1 LDFGLSRI
9 FSKNNK
15 NVLIDNQLLNPIF
28 SKRKGII
35 SFFIFPS
42 SRQFVYLRKFNHP
55 TLLEV
60 IRTMQKHWKLKK
72 QADIN
77 ESKHLSASL
86 NVDMTVANLLV
97 QRGIKTFSEAR
108 SFFRPKLS
116 DLHDPFLM
124 KDMDKAVERIKRAIE
139 NNEKVLIYGDYDVD
153 GTTSVALMYSF
164 LRSRLSNI
172 DYYIPNRYLEGYGV
186 STMGIDYAASNNFSL
201 VIVLDCGIK
210 AVDKIAYAKQLG
222 LDFIICDHHNP
233 DEKIPDAVAV
243 LDPKQPGCNY
253 PFKDLSGCGVGFK
266 LLQGYCQNQGID
278 EEIIYDLLD
287 LVVVS
292 IASDIVPLVGENRV
306 LAYFG
311 LQKLN
316 SNPSVGLK
324 TLIKCA
330 GIEGEIK
337 INDIVFK
344 LGPRLN
350 ASGRIEHGKKSVK
363 LLLAHDAQELNE
375 LGDEI
380 NSYNEI
386 RKTLDRDIT
395 QEALEMIAKS
405 GFYEGHKSTVIYNR
419 DWHKGVV
426 GIVASRLTE
435 FYYRPTVVLTESNGM
450 ATGSARSVGDFDLY
464 EAIGACS
471 NLLDS
476 YGGHMYAAGLSM
488 KLENVAEFSRRFE
501 QVVRE
506 SITDEQLMKT
516 IEIDA
521 RISLADISPKFLR
534 LLRQF
539 EPFGPHNMMPVFITE
554 NVLDH
559 GLSKA
564 VGKNNE
570 HLKLDLMEANRSSAI
585 FCGIAFSQ
593 SQHLE
598 MIKQYLPFDICYV
611 VTENEYRGKT
621 YLQLNV
627 KDIRKPDHSEI

>member
-1 LDFGLSRI
+1 MKFVFHYLL
-9 FSKNNK
+9 KNNIINK
-15 NVLIDNQLLNPIF
+15 AGIQPFNNLGL
-28 SKRKGII
+28 KRNGII
-35 SFFIFPS
+35 SIFIFPS
-42 SRQFVYLRKFNHP
+42 CRQFVYLKKFNP
-55 TLLEV
+55 RTILEV
-60 IRTMQKHWKLKK
+60 TRTMQKHWKLKK

-77 ESKHLSASL
+77 DSKHLSASL
-86 NVDMTVANLLV
+86 NVDMTIANLLV
-97 QRGIKTFSEAR
+97 QRGIRTFSEAR

-124 KDMDKAVERIKRAIE
+124 KDMDKAVERIRRAIK

-186 STMGIDYAASNNFSL
+186 STIGIDYAAHNNFSL

-210 AVDKIAYAKQLG
+210 AVDKIAYAKKLG

-233 DEKIPDAVAV
+233 DEQVPEAVAV

-253 PFKDLSGCGVGFK
+253 PFKELSGCGVGFK
-266 LLQGYCQNQGID
+266 LLQGYCCKEGIS

-287 LVVVS
+287 YVVVS
-292 IASDIVPLVGENRV
+292 IASDIVPLIGENRV
-306 LAYFG
+306 LAYYG

-316 SNPSVGLK
+316 TNPCLGLK
-324 TLIKCA
+324 TLIKYA

-363 LLLAHDAQELNE
+363 MLVAEDSEELNE
-375 LGDEI
+375 LGNEI

-395 QEALEMIAKS
+395 QEALDMIAKS
-405 GFYEGHKSTVIYNR
+405 EFYDGRKSTVIYNR

-435 FYYRPTVVLTESNGM
+435 HYYRPTVVLTESNGM
-450 ATGSARSVGDFDLY
+450 ATGSARSVGEFDLY

-471 NLLDS
+471 NLLES

-488 KLENVAEFSRRFE
+488 KLENVAEFSRKFE
-501 QVVRE
+501 QVVRD
-506 SITDEQLMKT
+506 SITSEQLLQT

-521 RISLADISPKFLR
+521 KISLSDISPKFLR

-539 EPFGPHNMMPVFITE
+539 EPFGPHNSIPVFYTE

-559 GLSKA
+559 GTSKA
-564 VGKNNE
+564 VGKNND
-570 HLKLDLMEANRSSAI
+570 HLKLDLMEANRSSAV

-593 SQHLE
+593 SKHLE
-598 MIKQYLPFDICYV
+598 MIKQSLPFDICYI

-627 KDIRKPDHSEI
+627 KDIRDRSHFEV